1 MLPLQVYVNVLL
13 EVFTLLVGSAVDELT
28 RHFVETVPDRHDQ
41 LVNIHHQIIQIG
53 LVSTDVC
60 SSLDCEHSFDAT
72 TRLMMAAIQ
81 VPFEAGKAISQ
92 SLKCFNDRQ
101 SAYTCTCGSPGN
113 RTITFEPADVVFVL
127 NDTPESDTHLTT
139 ASDYLFSFPDG
150 GESYAPIALIV
161 SSPEDDVLVVPRTRF
176 HTLYGDEYGAYALYG
191 VIYMKNSLPTFPR
204 LL

>member
-1 MLPLQVYVNVLL
+1 MLPP
-13 EVFTLLVGSAVDELT
+13 S
-28 RHFVETVPDRHDQ
+28 FVSRTE
-41 LVNIHHQIIQIG
+41 IG

-81 VPFEAGKAISQ
+81 VPFEAAKPISQ

-191 VIYMKNSLPTFPR
+191 MIYMKNSLPTFPR